1 MVVVVDVLVVMVVVV
16 VVVVVIVV
24 VAVVSV
30 VMMIETVFSIV
41 VAVAFWNCVELT
53 STLAVVAVDSLKFT
67 EVAVGLPV
75 LMLLCFNS
83 VVDLYIWKLKSRE
96 EFNDDERASDC
107 DVAICCVAWAT
118 NDDSKL
124 VAVGVVRSM
133 VLVYVNAGSVSDEEN
148 PGELEIYVVVSVDGW
163 IPSVMLLKCIV
174 LVVVWKW
181 KLIGNVELFDDDE
194 IIDVNKF
201 GYNEDKF
208 VTISVVVLMVVVKLL
223 EWVSD
228 GNFVVVWIWKLI
240 FSDEEILCVL
250 GVVNVMLL
258 DGWPA
263 TVVLVVA
270 IKLLD
275 FLTVVAV
282 VTIWKFTDN
291 EIGCLLVVFSDEFNA
306 GWVALLDF
314 FTVALVVSKILLELF
329 NLIVVTGVVVNI
341 WKLTDNR
348 LLDTVT
354 LGVVVVV
361 VVVVVVELVT
371 EGIVDL
377 VAISIVGMGTK
388 LLDFSKASDDKNSEL
403 EELKANFNLSED
415 RRTELEELKAKFNLS
430 EERKTELEELASI
443 FNLQWHLLPPANTV

>member
-1 MVVVVDVLVVMVVVV
+1 M
-16 VVVVVIVV
+16 
-24 VAVVSV
+24 
-30 VMMIETVFSIV
+30 
-41 VAVAFWNCVELT
+41 
-53 STLAVVAVDSLKFT
+53 
-67 EVAVGLPV
+67 
-75 LMLLCFNS
+75 
-83 VVDLYIWKLKSRE
+83 
-96 EFNDDERASDC
+96 
-107 DVAICCVAWAT
+107 
-118 NDDSKL
+118 
-124 VAVGVVRSM
+124 
-133 VLVYVNAGSVSDEEN
+133 
-148 PGELEIYVVVSVDGW
+148 
-163 IPSVMLLKCIV
+163 
-174 LVVVWKW
+174 
-181 KLIGNVELFDDDE
+181 
-194 IIDVNKF
+194 
-201 GYNEDKF
+201 
-208 VTISVVVLMVVVKLL
+208 TISVVVLMVVVKLL

-228 GNFVVVWIWKLI
+228 GNLVVVWIWKLM

-306 GWVALLDF
+306 GLVALLE
-314 FTVALVVSKILLELF
+314 FTVALVVFKILLELF

-377 VAISIVGMGTK
+377 VATSIVGMGTK

-403 EELKANFNLSED
+403 EELKANFDLSEN
-415 RRTELEELKAKFNLS
+415 RRTELE
-430 EERKTELEELASI
+430 
-443 FNLQWHLLPPANTV
+443 

>member
-1 MVVVVDVLVVMVVVV
+1 MDVDVMVVVV
-16 VVVVVIVV
+16 IVD

-30 VMMIETVFSIV
+30 VMMIEIVFSIV
-41 VAVAFWNCVELT
+41 VAVAFWNCVELS
-53 STLAVVAVDSLKFT
+53 STLVVVAVDSLKFM

-75 LMLLCFNS
+75 LMLLCCSS

-148 PGELEIYVVVSVDGW
+148 PGELEICVVVSVVGW

-181 KLIGNVELFDDDE
+181 KLIGIVELFDDDE
-194 IIDVNKF
+194 ISDVNKF
-201 GYNEDKF
+201 GYIE
-208 VTISVVVLMVVVKLL
+208 VVLMVVVRLL

-228 GNFVVVWIWKLI
+228 GNFVVVWIWKLVS
-240 FSDEEILCVL
+240 SDEEISCVL
-250 GVVNVMLL
+250 VVVTLILL

-270 IKLLD
+270 MKLLD
-275 FLTVVAV
+275 FLTVVDV
-282 VTIWKFTDN
+282 VTFWKFTDN
-291 EIGCLLVVFSDEFNA
+291 EKGCLLVVFSDEFNA
-306 GWVALLDF
+306 GWVALLDLVI
-314 FTVALVVSKILLELF
+314 VALVVSKILLEF
-329 NLIVVTGVVVNI
+329 FILIVVTGVVVNI

-388 LLDFSKASDDKNSEL
+388 LLDFSKASDDRNGEL

-430 EERKTELEELASI
+430 EERKTELEELAPI

>member
-1 MVVVVDVLVVMVVVV
+1 MSGVM
-16 VVVVVIVV
+16 VVVVIVV
-24 VAVVSV
+24 VVVEIVDVAVVSV
-30 VMMIETVFSIV
+30 VMMIEIVFSIV
-41 VAVAFWNCVELT
+41 VAVAFWNCVELS
-53 STLAVVAVDSLKFT
+53 STLVVVAVDSLKFT

-75 LMLLCFNS
+75 LMLLCFSS
-83 VVDLYIWKLKSRE
+83 VVDLYIRKLKPRE

-148 PGELEIYVVVSVDGW
+148 PGELEIYVVVSVVGW

-181 KLIGNVELFDDDE
+181 KLIGNVELFDDDDE
-194 IIDVNKF
+194 IMDVNKF
-201 GYNEDKF
+201 GYIEDKF

-228 GNFVVVWIWKLI
+228 GNFVVVWIWKLVS
-240 FSDEEILCVL
+240 SDEEISCVL
-250 GVVNVMLL
+250 VVVTLMLL
-258 DGWPA
+258 VGWPA

-270 IKLLD
+270 MKLLD
-275 FLTVVAV
+275 FLAVVAV

-291 EIGCLLVVFSDEFNA
+291 EIGCLLVVFNEEFNA
-306 GWVALLDF
+306 GWVALLDLAI
-314 FTVALVVSKILLELF
+314 VALVVSKILLEF
-329 NLIVVTGVVVNI
+329 FILIVVTGVVVNI

-371 EGIVDL
+371 EGIIDL

-388 LLDFSKASDDKNSEL
+388 LLDFSKASDDRNGEL
-403 EELKANFNLSED
+403 EELEAYFNLSED
-415 RRTELEELKAKFNLS
+415 RRTELEELKANFNLS
-430 EERKTELEELASI
+430 EERKTELEELAPI

>member
-1 MVVVVDVLVVMVVVV
+1 
-16 VVVVVIVV
+16 
-24 VAVVSV
+24 
-30 VMMIETVFSIV
+30 
-41 VAVAFWNCVELT
+41 
-53 STLAVVAVDSLKFT
+53 
-67 EVAVGLPV
+67 
-75 LMLLCFNS
+75 
-83 VVDLYIWKLKSRE
+83 
-96 EFNDDERASDC
+96 
-107 DVAICCVAWAT
+107 
-118 NDDSKL
+118 
-124 VAVGVVRSM
+124 M

-148 PGELEIYVVVSVDGW
+148 PGELEIYVVISVVGW

-275 FLTVVAV
+275 FLTVVV

-291 EIGCLLVVFSDEFNA
+291 EVGCLLVVFIDEFNA
-306 GWVALLDF
+306 GWVALLDLVI
-314 FTVALVVSKILLELF
+314 VALVVSKILLELF

-361 VVVVVVELVT
+361 VAVVVVELVT

-443 FNLQWHLLPPANTV
+443 FNLQWHLLPPANIV

>member
-1 MVVVVDVLVVMVVVV
+1 
-16 VVVVVIVV
+16 
-24 VAVVSV
+24 
-30 VMMIETVFSIV
+30 
-41 VAVAFWNCVELT
+41 
-53 STLAVVAVDSLKFT
+53 
-67 EVAVGLPV
+67 
-75 LMLLCFNS
+75 
-83 VVDLYIWKLKSRE
+83 
-96 EFNDDERASDC
+96 
-107 DVAICCVAWAT
+107 
-118 NDDSKL
+118 
-124 VAVGVVRSM
+124 M

-148 PGELEIYVVVSVDGW
+148 PGELEIYVVVTVVGW

-181 KLIGNVELFDDDE
+181 KLIGNVELFDDDDK
-194 IIDVNKF
+194 IMDVNKF
-201 GYNEDKF
+201 GYIEDKF

-228 GNFVVVWIWKLI
+228 GNFVVVWIWKLVS
-240 FSDEEILCVL
+240 SDEEISCVL
-250 GVVNVMLL
+250 VVVTLMLL
-258 DGWPA
+258 VGWPA

-270 IKLLD
+270 MKLLD
-275 FLTVVAV
+275 FLTVVDV
-282 VTIWKFTDN
+282 VTFWKFTDN
-291 EIGCLLVVFSDEFNA
+291 EKGCLLVVFSDEFNA
-306 GWVALLDF
+306 GWVALLDLVI
-314 FTVALVVSKILLELF
+314 VALVVSKILLELF

-388 LLDFSKASDDKNSEL
+388 LLDFSKASDDRNGEL
-403 EELKANFNLSED
+403 EELEAYFNLSED
-415 RRTELEELKAKFNLS
+415 RRTELEELKANFNLS
-430 EERKTELEELASI
+430 EERKTELEELAPI

>member
-1 MVVVVDVLVVMVVVV
+1 
-16 VVVVVIVV
+16 
-24 VAVVSV
+24 
-30 VMMIETVFSIV
+30 
-41 VAVAFWNCVELT
+41 
-53 STLAVVAVDSLKFT
+53 
-67 EVAVGLPV
+67 
-75 LMLLCFNS
+75 
-83 VVDLYIWKLKSRE
+83 
-96 EFNDDERASDC
+96 
-107 DVAICCVAWAT
+107 
-118 NDDSKL
+118 
-124 VAVGVVRSM
+124 
-133 VLVYVNAGSVSDEEN
+133 
-148 PGELEIYVVVSVDGW
+148 
-163 IPSVMLLKCIV
+163 
-174 LVVVWKW
+174 
-181 KLIGNVELFDDDE
+181 
-194 IIDVNKF
+194 
-201 GYNEDKF
+201 

-228 GNFVVVWIWKLI
+228 GNLVVVWIWKLM

-306 GWVALLDF
+306 GLVALLE
-314 FTVALVVSKILLELF
+314 FTVALVVFKILLELF

-377 VAISIVGMGTK
+377 VATSIVGMGTK

-403 EELKANFNLSED
+403 EELKANFDLSEN
-415 RRTELEELKAKFNLS
+415 RRTELE
-430 EERKTELEELASI
+430 
-443 FNLQWHLLPPANTV
+443 